1 MNTILCLLKLIIN
14 FKVEEA
20 AINNDGDAA
29 KSTGNSTSVQSH
41 NRSKKG
47 IVEKRAPLNKGT
59 LEALTGLEQTEILF
73 ERFQIL
79 KKLPPTNSEEYK
91 TATKYFRN
99 IRQSAMPTLTECENS
114 GVGLAFGLVW
124 DTTDPETQWSPATS
138 AARTTTDPKVATNRI
153 SRVSNSLTTI
163 DPAANTPPASKSIHR
178 KRKRSVQV
186 ATTSSD
192 LPTVLSDSTNAT
204 SGRALQSTRQRNPSV
219 KKAQGF
225 QAIKRIVN
233 QRESNPP
240 RHLEKEGFNSSG
252 PLRASLRRNDVSI
265 KLCRTNLE
273 YII

>member
-1 MNTILCLLKLIIN
+1 MVASNISCPDNHRSQGCCHKPHKQS
-14 FKVEEA
+14 FEFS
-20 AINNDGDAA
+20 NN
-29 KSTGNSTSVQSH
+29 
-41 NRSKKG
+41 NRPG
-47 IVEKRAPLNKGT
+47 
-59 LEALTGLEQTEILF
+59 
-73 ERFQIL
+73 
-79 KKLPPTNSEEYK
+79 SEY
-91 TATKYFRN
+91 
-99 IRQSAMPTLTECENS
+99 S
-114 GVGLAFGLVW
+114 
-124 DTTDPETQWSPATS
+124 
-138 AARTTTDPKVATNRI
+138 
-153 SRVSNSLTTI
+153 
-163 DPAANTPPASKSIHR
+163 PASKSIHR

-265 KLCRTNLE
+265 KLLQNRSRVYN
-273 YII
+273 IN